1 MSTAVKLSEKNFC
14 ASDKIG
20 TEYESISR
28 EEMIENNLGLVHA
41 CAHKLKG
48 RGIEYD
54 DLFQAGCIG
63 IIKAADA
70 FDKSRGVR
78 FSTYAVPVIL
88 GEIKRLF
95 RDGGSVK
102 ISRGLKELSQKL
114 TRERE
119 RFSTL
124 NGREPSISELAAILG
139 VNEEAVTEASC
150 AAAPVLSLSA
160 DDDGEYGGQ
169 IDLPV
174 EPPEEQLS
182 ENLSLIQSMDSLPK
196 EDRLLIY
203 LRYFKSM
210 TQTQTAQRLGMTQV
224 QVSRREK
231 KILASIRTQLD
242 ESS

>member
-1 MSTAVKLSEKNFC
+1 MQATLDPTKEAAQC
-14 ASDKIG
+14 
-20 TEYESISR
+20 SR
-28 EEMIENNLGLVHA
+28 EELISSNLGLVHA
-41 CAHKLKG
+41 CAHKLMG

-70 FDKSRGVR
+70 FDPERGVR

-102 ISRGLKELSQKL
+102 VSRGLKELAQKL

-119 RFSTL
+119 RFTVK
-124 NGREPSISELAAILG
+124 NGREPTVSELAVLLG
-139 VNEEAVTEASC
+139 ISEEAVVEASC
-150 AAAPVLSLSA
+150 VSAPVLSLSA

-174 EPPEEQLS
+174 ESPEEKLS
-182 ENLSLIQSMDSLPK
+182 ENLSLGQALERLDK
-196 EDRLLIY
+196 ADRMLIY
-203 LRYFKSM
+203 LRYYKLL
-210 TQTQTAQRLGMTQV
+210 TQTQTASRLGMTQV

-231 KILASIRTQLD
+231 KIIGMLRQDFA
-242 ESS
+242 

>member
-1 MSTAVKLSEKNFC
+1 MQATLDSAKEAPALSRKEL
-14 ASDKIG
+14 
-20 TEYESISR
+20 
-28 EEMIENNLGLVHA
+28 IEQNLGLVHA

-54 DLFQAGCIG
+54 DLFQAGCVG

-70 FDKSRGVR
+70 FDPERGVR

-102 ISRGLKELSQKL
+102 VSRGLKELSQKL

-119 RFSTL
+119 RFTVK
-124 NGREPSISELAAILG
+124 NGREPSVGELAQLLG
-139 VNEEAVTEASC
+139 ISDEAVVEASC
-150 AAAPVLSLSA
+150 ASAPVLSLSA
-160 DDDGEYGGQ
+160 DDGGEYGGQ

-174 EPPEEQLS
+174 ESPEERLT
-182 ENLSLIQSMDSLPK
+182 ENLSLSQAMRRL
-196 EDRLLIY
+196 ERQDRLLIY
-203 LRYFKSM
+203 LRYYKLL
-210 TQTQTAQRLGMTQV
+210 TQTQTARRLGMTQV

-231 KILASIRTQLD
+231 KIIGLLRHD
-242 ESS
+242 FD

>member
-1 MSTAVKLSEKNFC
+1 MQATLDPTKEAAQC
-14 ASDKIG
+14 
-20 TEYESISR
+20 SR
-28 EEMIENNLGLVHA
+28 EELISSNLGLVHA
-41 CAHKLKG
+41 CAHKLMG

-70 FDKSRGVR
+70 FDPERGVR

-102 ISRGLKELSQKL
+102 VSRGLKELAQKL

-119 RFSTL
+119 RFTVK
-124 NGREPSISELAAILG
+124 NGREPTVSELAGLLG
-139 VNEEAVTEASC
+139 ISEEAVVEASC
-150 AAAPVLSLSA
+150 VSAPVLSLSA

-174 EPPEEQLS
+174 ESPEEKLS
-182 ENLSLIQSMDSLPK
+182 ENLSLGQALGRLDK
-196 EDRLLIY
+196 ADRMLIY
-203 LRYFKSM
+203 LRYYKLL
-210 TQTQTAQRLGMTQV
+210 TQTQTASRLGMTQV

-231 KILASIRTQLD
+231 KIIGMLRQDFA
-242 ESS
+242 